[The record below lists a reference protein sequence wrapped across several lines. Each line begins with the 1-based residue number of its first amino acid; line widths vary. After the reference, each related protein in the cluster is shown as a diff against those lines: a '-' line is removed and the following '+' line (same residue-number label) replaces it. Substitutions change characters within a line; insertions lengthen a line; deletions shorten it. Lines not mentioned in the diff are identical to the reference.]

1 MYANPQVETSFHE
14 LYKLLLYNL
23 IIMHFVYA
31 DPQAETLLR
40 LAARFYKYLAQMSK
54 LRIAPKGCKQV
65 LPSLK
70 FQKLVDITCKQLTVP
85 LYNFVAE
92 MQRVLIS
99 IPCEATFYL
108 NVIYI
113 YTHMQNQSITV

>member
-1 MYANPQVETSFHE
+1 MR
-14 LYKLLLYNL
+14 
-23 IIMHFVYA
+23 A

-40 LAARFYKYLAQMSK
+40 LAARFYKHLAQMSK

-70 FQKLVDITCKQLTVP
+70 FQKLVEITCRQVTVP

-92 MQRVLIS
+92 MQRV
-99 IPCEATFYL
+99 
-108 NVIYI
+108 
-113 YTHMQNQSITV
+113 